1 MPHIESKRLKPAA
14 ATVLVV
20 LLAGLLLAA
29 CGGSS
34 KSSSSTAAATS
45 AAASNTPAA
54 AGSRFGALRSCLQK
68 NGITLP
74 NRTPGGSAAPGAG
87 SGVPGTG
94 GAFVPGSGP
103 QLPKGVTR
111 AQLQAAVKKCGGKG
125 FGRFGGPNG
134 RGGRGRFAARYTKFA
149 TCMRNNGVNLPAPN
163 TTGNGPIFNTKGID
177 TTSAAFKTAD
187 AKCIKELA
195 PAGAPAAPGS
205 SGAPG
210 APGAAAGAPPA
221 AQ

>member
-1 MPHIESKRLKPAA
+1 MPHIANKRLKPAA
-14 ATVLVV
+14 ATILVV

-34 KSSSSTAAATS
+34 KSSSSTAATTS
-45 AAASNTPAA
+45 AAAGNARAA

-74 NRTPGGSAAPGAG
+74 NRAPEGSGAPGAGSAAPGGAG
-87 SGVPGTG
+87 G
-94 GAFVPGSGP
+94 FVPGGGP

-125 FGRFGGPNG
+125 FGRFGGAG
-134 RGGRGRFAARYTKFA
+134 RGGRGQFAARYTKFA
-149 TCMRNNGVNLPAPN
+149 TCMRDNGVNLPAPN
-163 TTGNGPIFNTKGID
+163 TTGNGPVFNTKGID
-177 TTSAAFKTAD
+177 TTSAAFKAAD
-187 AKCIKELA
+187 AKCMKELA
-195 PAGAPAAPGS
+195 PAGAP
-205 SGAPG
+205 
-210 APGAAAGAPPA
+210 GAAGGAPPA